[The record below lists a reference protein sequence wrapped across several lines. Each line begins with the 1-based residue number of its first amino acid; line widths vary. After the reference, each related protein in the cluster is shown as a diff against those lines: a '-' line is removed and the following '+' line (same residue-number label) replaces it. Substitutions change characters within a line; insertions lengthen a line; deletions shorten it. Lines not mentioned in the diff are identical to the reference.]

1 MKNSILKFVVF
12 VFVLSVTIIGCSDDN
27 GAELKKD
34 SQLLEKNDLLKK
46 ADVDVDEELVPDT
59 TKIEGG
65 SIQEEVLY
73 TRKERNARR

>member
-1 MKNSILKFVVF
+1 MKKNVLRLMAM
-12 VFVLSVTIIGCSDDN
+12 VFVLSVTIIGCSDNN

-34 SQLLEKNDLLKK
+34 SKLLEKNDLLKK
-46 ADVDVDEELVPDT
+46 ADLEWDEELVPDT

-65 SIQEEVLY
+65 CIQEEVSY